1 LRNAAKPDLLASPLT
16 LLKHDFCSRLLLS
29 PNSSALAFF
38 LFDAIATIIRF
49 VAIVL
54 FESHPHAIFFGEFG
68 LVVFLTQLASGLGS
82 LFVVGRRSCR
92 RFTAGHLPFH
102 QLCKST
108 VLVSGE
114 LGVRADLGDA
124 AVAADADD
132 DVAALNCA
140 EAVGDGDGGVVSLE
154 ELGKGLVDESLRFGI
169 KSRRCFVEDQDVGVL
184 EQGTGDSNAL
194 LLSA

>member
-1 LRNAAKPDLLASPLT
+1 MGPSKRVQSGIALRNAAKPDLLASPLT

-68 LVVFLTQLASGLGS
+68 LVVLFPQLAPGLGS
-82 LFVVGRRSCR
+82 LLVVRRGSRR
-92 RFTAGHLPFH
+92 RFTAGHLPLH
-102 QLCKST
+102 QLCEST

-132 DVAALNCA
+132 DVAALDCA
-140 EAVGDGDGGVVSLE
+140 EAMGDGNGGVVSLE
-154 ELGKGLVDESLRFGI
+154 ELGQGLVDESF
-169 KSRRCFVEDQDVGVL
+169 
-184 EQGTGDSNAL
+184 
-194 LLSA
+194 